1 MNLAPVLCSAIGD
14 ENRKM
19 LVLRPFLFI
28 TYFWLININQNRKRE
43 KRNMCLGGELNSR
56 PHDLKTSALPT
67 ELKSQDRKNMKNSNF
82 IHFFS
87 TMVPFFVG
95 TEGAWTKYASKRTI
109 RTNLTI

>member
-1 MNLAPVLCSAIGD
+1 MNLAPVLCSIIGA
-14 ENRKM
+14 ESRKM
-19 LVLRPFLFI
+19 LVLRAFLFI
-28 TYFWLININQNRKRE
+28 TYFWLINLNQNRKRE

-67 ELKSQDRKNMKNSNF
+67 ELKSQDRESMKNSNF

-95 TEGAWTKYASKRTI
+95 TDGAWTKYASKRTI
-109 RTNLTI
+109 RTNLSI

>member
-1 MNLAPVLCSAIGD
+1 
-14 ENRKM
+14 M

-28 TYFWLININQNRKRE
+28 TYFWLINLNQNRKRE

-56 PHDLKTSALPT
+56 PHDLKTNALPT
-67 ELKSQDRKNMKNSNF
+67 ELKSQHGKFMKNSNF

-95 TEGAWTKYASKRTI
+95 TEEAGTKWVSKWTI
-109 RTNLTI
+109 RTNLTISYPYK